1 MAVSRDVSVDAGAAA
16 SILSEVAGRQF
27 RLAKRL
33 SGGETGA
40 HLFIG
45 PDDERVVVKW
55 GTGRE
60 GRALRGEAVA
70 FSERLRCEAGWPV
83 PSESTID
90 GEEIRFVIQEFMA
103 GTPPSTLDHRLVD
116 QLLELHSRRLGLAK
130 PHDPVRWPTNLITTI
145 AVGGNG
151 YCLHE
156 PLLRYDH
163 RTRSLIGRIEAF
175 GCTLDADDFVGQDI
189 VHWDFHSGNLLV
201 EAGGLSAV
209 VDTDFAMVGDAGFDL
224 VMLALTSEALECETG
239 VRSRLF
245 AAAFDDLDEFK
256 AQAYLAHLFV
266 RLIDWPIRRGSPA
279 EVDLWLA
286 RADELLTI

>member
-1 MAVSRDVSVDAGAAA
+1 VSRDVSVNAGAVA
-16 SILSEVAGRQF
+16 SILSEVTGRQF
-27 RLAKRL
+27 RLVKQL

-40 HLFIG
+40 HLFTG
-45 PDDERVVVKW
+45 PDGERVVVKW
-55 GTGRE
+55 DTGRE
-60 GRALRGEAVA
+60 GRALRGEAVT
-70 FSERLRCEAGWPV
+70 FSERLRCDAGWPV

-90 GEEIRFVIQEFMA
+90 AEEIRFVIQEFMP
-103 GTPPSTLDHRLVD
+103 GTPPTTLDHGLVD
-116 QLLELHSRRLGLAK
+116 QLLELHPRRLGLAK

-151 YCLHE
+151 YCQHE
-156 PLLRYDH
+156 PLLRYDQ

-175 GCTLDADDFVGQDI
+175 GCTLDVDDFVGQDI
-189 VHWDFHSGNLLV
+189 VHWDFHPGNLLV
-201 EAGGLSAV
+201 GAGGLSAV

-245 AAAFDDLDEFK
+245 GEAFDDLDELK

-266 RLIDWPIRRGSPA
+266 RLIDWPIRRSNPA